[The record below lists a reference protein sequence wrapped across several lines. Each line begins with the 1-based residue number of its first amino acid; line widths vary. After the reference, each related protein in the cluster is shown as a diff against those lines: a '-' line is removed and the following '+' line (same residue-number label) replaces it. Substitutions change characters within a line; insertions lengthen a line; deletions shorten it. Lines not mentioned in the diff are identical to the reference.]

1 MKLSPRYRDALTFAF
16 DLHRTQERKGSGVPY
31 FAHLVGVSS
40 LALECGGDE
49 DEAIGALLHDAA
61 EDQGGRQILS
71 DIGARFGERVATI
84 VEGCSD
90 AVDDPKPPWRQRKEA
105 YLRHLRMAD
114 RSVQLVSACDK
125 LYNAR
130 TILADYRTQ
139 AEGLW
144 TRFSGGR
151 DGVLWYYEQLAQVFP
166 GDLAPAAE
174 LRRVVDELR
183 RLVRGSPVDRRS

>member
-1 MKLSPRYRDALTFAF
+1 M
-16 DLHRTQERKGSGVPY
+16 
-31 FAHLVGVSS
+31 
-40 LALECGGDE
+40 
-49 DEAIGALLHDAA
+49 
-61 EDQGGRQILS
+61 
-71 DIGARFGERVATI
+71 
-84 VEGCSD
+84 
-90 AVDDPKPPWRQRKEA
+90 
-105 YLRHLRMAD
+105 
-114 RSVQLVSACDK
+114 QLVSACDK

-130 TILADYRTQ
+130 AILTDYRTQ

-183 RLVRGSPVDRRS
+183 RLVRGSPVDR